1 MLDVDCVMC
10 ARARALP
17 PSTVRVLRTV
27 DERVID
33 DDRPRKG
40 FSFAAIYLTR

>member
-1 MLDVDCVMC
+1 MLDVDCVY

-17 PSTVRVLRTV
+17 PLTVRVLCTV

-40 FSFAAIYLTR
+40 FFFAAIYLIR

>member
-1 MLDVDCVMC
+1 MLDVDCVC
-10 ARARALP
+10 ARARAFP
-17 PSTVRVLRTV
+17 PLIVRVLRTA

-40 FSFAAIYLTR
+40 FFFAAIYLIR